1 MGGDMSDEAT
11 FSAPEYD
18 ALVKGLEEARAQV
31 KVRAAEA
38 VAALFKAF
46 FAAHTTAKAVFWMQ
60 YAPHFN
66 DGEPCVFHVHDFA
79 VNTKGALDWADVS
92 SRYDDN
98 DEPLFHDT
106 YELDDGPLK
115 EALRS
120 LERAADEDV
129 FEAAFGA
136 DAQIIATP
144 EGFHVSECDHD

>member
-1 MGGDMSDEAT
+1 MSKQET

-18 ALVKGLEEARAQV
+18 ALVKEIEEARAQV
-31 KVRAAEA
+31 KAQAKTA
-38 VAALFKAF
+38 VGALFKAW
-46 FAAHTTAKAVFWMQ
+46 FAAHPEAAAIFWTQ

-66 DGEPCVFHVHDFA
+66 DGEPCVFHVHDFG
-79 VNTKGALDWADVS
+79 VSTKGDLDWSNIS

-98 DEPLFHDT
+98 DEPLFRDT

-129 FEAAFGA
+129 FKAAFGE
-136 DAQIIATP
+136 DAQVIATP
-144 EGFHVSECDHD
+144 EGFHVSECEHD